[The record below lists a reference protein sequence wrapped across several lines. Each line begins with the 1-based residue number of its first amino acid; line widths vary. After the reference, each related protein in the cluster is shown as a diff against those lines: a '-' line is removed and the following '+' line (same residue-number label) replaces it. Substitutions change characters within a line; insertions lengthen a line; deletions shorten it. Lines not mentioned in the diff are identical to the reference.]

1 MHPAKTSGFYCHE
14 KGEEGLSEYSH
25 CVPRVSKQEVLQL
38 SWHDLP
44 RDCEGPGTGVAGKTE
59 LVGTGNRN
67 AMEIIRT
74 SS

>member
-14 KGEEGLSEYSH
+14 KGEEGISEYSH
-25 CVPRVSKQEVLQL
+25 CVPRVSKQEALQL

-44 RDCEGPGTGVAGKTE
+44 RDYEEVAGKTE
-59 LVGTGNRN
+59 PVGTGNRN
-67 AMEIIRT
+67 AIEIIRT